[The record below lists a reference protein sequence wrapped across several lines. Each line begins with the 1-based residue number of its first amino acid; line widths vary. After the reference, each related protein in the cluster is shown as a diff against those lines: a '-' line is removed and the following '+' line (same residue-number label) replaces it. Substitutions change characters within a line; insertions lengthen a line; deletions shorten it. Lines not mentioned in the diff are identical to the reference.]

1 MATITDSDVMKAVL
15 RQLTGKID
23 YQVIADE
30 LGLPSKDAAKM
41 RWARLKKKM
50 DEGEAIGDPKTFK
63 DSKAPQ
69 APKPGKSKTAVEKGM
84 SGPRG
89 KKRKAATGGNSED
102 DEMKKLL
109 KDAIED
115 EKETSKKPIAKYST
129 MLPGTEAGVD
139 SVKEDTNSVEDTE
152 DTEA

>member
-1 MATITDSDVMKAVL
+1 MATITDSDVMRAVL
-15 RQLTGKID
+15 RQLTGKVD
-23 YQVIADE
+23 YQVMADE
-30 LGLPSKDAAKM
+30 LGLPTKGAAQM

-50 DEGEAIGDPKTFK
+50 EEGGAIGDPKTSK

-69 APKPGKSKTAVEKGM
+69 APKPGKPKTAVEKGK
-84 SGPRG
+84 SGPKG
-89 KKRKAATGGNSED
+89 KKRKAATSDDSED

-115 EKETSKKPIAKYST
+115 EGEMSNKPMAKYST
-129 MLPGTEAGVD
+129 MLPGTETGVD
-139 SVKEDTNSVEDTE
+139 SRKEDKNSVEDTE